1 MARAH
6 HDFTKRTEESA
17 LRTHWT
23 QAGRGVQRSRPEAG
37 KGERAGDRLSEQ
49 RGGSR
54 NPQSFQQSPARSGR
68 ATQPPGRVHG
78 QKSRQIAAIAGLL
91 LFLAGCSAHREK
103 PPVMPVPPPASP
115 APASTPAPR
124 RIPTPTPT
132 PVPTPSSSQ
141 ISRGD
146 SEIHIPQNAKV
157 LYTEVG
163 FASWYGP
170 GFQKRNAAN
179 GQPYDMNAM
188 TAAHRTL
195 PLNTIVRVTDLK
207 TGESVLLRVTDR
219 GPFVND
225 RIIDLSRAAARRLS
239 VYQHGTAL
247 VRIEVLETPAPIKEG
262 GRWCVQIGAFQ
273 DSDDARKLKEKL
285 ARRYRTAKVLQFSS
299 PVGGDWIRVR
309 VADDDKK
316 RAQEVMKETH
326 TEVAMF
332 LVRLD

>member
-1 MARAH
+1 M
-6 HDFTKRTEESA
+6 
-17 LRTHWT
+17 
-23 QAGRGVQRSRPEAG
+23 
-37 KGERAGDRLSEQ
+37 
-49 RGGSR
+49 
-54 NPQSFQQSPARSGR
+54 PA
-68 ATQPPGRVHG
+68 
-78 QKSRQIAAIAGLL
+78 
-91 LFLAGCSAHREK
+91 
-103 PPVMPVPPPASP
+103 PPPAAP
-115 APASTPAPR
+115 APAATPAPHH
-124 RIPTPTPT
+124 IPTPTPT
-132 PVPTPSSSQ
+132 PVPTPVAPRA
-141 ISRGD
+141 SRSD
-146 SEIHIPQNAKV
+146 AEITVPKNAKV

-207 TGESVLLRVTDR
+207 TAESVLLRITDR
-219 GPFVND
+219 GPFVTD
-225 RIIDLSRAAARRLS
+225 RVIDLSRAAARKLS

-247 VRIEVLETPAPIKEG
+247 VKIEVLETPAPIKEG

-285 ARRYRTAKVLQFSS
+285 ARRYRTARVLQFSS
-299 PVGGDWIRVR
+299 PTGGDWIRVR
-309 VADDDKK
+309 VAEDDKK

-326 TEVAMF
+326 TEAAVF

>member
-1 MARAH
+1 
-6 HDFTKRTEESA
+6 
-17 LRTHWT
+17 
-23 QAGRGVQRSRPEAG
+23 
-37 KGERAGDRLSEQ
+37 
-49 RGGSR
+49 
-54 NPQSFQQSPARSGR
+54 
-68 ATQPPGRVHG
+68 
-78 QKSRQIAAIAGLL
+78 LL
-91 LFLAGCSAHREK
+91 LFLAGCAAHRE
-103 PPVMPVPPPASP
+103 PPPTMPVPPPASP
-115 APASTPAPR
+115 ASTPAPG

-132 PVPTPSSSQ
+132 PAPTPSAK
-141 ISRGD
+141 
-146 SEIHIPQNAKV
+146 IPTAPHSDAAIIVPKDAKV

-195 PLNTIVRVTDLK
+195 PLNTIARVTDLK
-207 TGESVLLRVTDR
+207 TGDSVLLRITDR

-225 RIIDLSRAAARRLS
+225 RIIDLSRAAARKLS

-247 VRIEVLETPAPIKEG
+247 VKIEVLETPASIKEG

-273 DSDDARKLKEKL
+273 DSDDARKLKEQL

-299 PVGGDWIRVR
+299 PTGGDWIRIR
-309 VADDDKK
+309 VAEDDKK
-316 RAQEVMKETH
+316 RAQEVMRETH
-326 TEVAMF
+326 TEAAMF